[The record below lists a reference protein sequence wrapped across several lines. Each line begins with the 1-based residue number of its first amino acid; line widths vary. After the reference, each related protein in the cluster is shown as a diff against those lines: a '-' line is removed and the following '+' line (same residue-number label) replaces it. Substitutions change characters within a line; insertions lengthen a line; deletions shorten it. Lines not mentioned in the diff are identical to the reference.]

1 MIRSMTAFAR
11 SERQNAGWVMTWELR
26 SMNHRYLDTI
36 IRLPEILRALEPV
49 VRERVHDALSRGKLE
64 CNLKFQP
71 GTGVPA
77 ELFLNKTLA
86 QRLLQLAA
94 ELEELMGPG
103 TGLRPVDVLSWP
115 GIVGEAELNL
125 EKVQA
130 ATLASLDTALAE
142 LIATRQRE
150 GERIEQLLSQR
161 CDSMEEQ
168 VRQVRLRRP
177 EVVAR
182 LREKLLARLADLALE
197 PDAQRLEQE
206 IVIMAQRL
214 DVEEELDRLDAH
226 LAEIKNVLQRS
237 EPVGRRLDFLMQELN
252 REANTLSAKSADT
265 ETTRAAVELKVLI
278 EQMRE
283 QIQNIE

>member
-1 MIRSMTAFAR
+1 
-11 SERQNAGWVMTWELR
+11 
-26 SMNHRYLDTI
+26 MNHRYLDTTN
-36 IRLPEILRALEPV
+36 RLPELLRTLEPI
-49 VRERVHDALSRGKLE
+49 VRERIHDALNRGKLE
-64 CNLKFQP
+64 CNLKFQS
-71 GTGVPA
+71 GTGLPA
-77 ELFLNKTLA
+77 EFFLNKPVA

-94 ELEELMGPG
+94 ELEQFMGPG

-115 GIVGEAELNL
+115 GVVGETEPDL
-125 EKVQA
+125 EKIQA
-130 ATLASLDTALAE
+130 ATLAGLDAALTE

-150 GERIEQLLSQR
+150 GQRITQLLLQR
-161 CDSMEEQ
+161 CDSMAVQ
-168 VRQVRLRRP
+168 IRQVRLRRP
-177 EVVAR
+177 EVVIK

-206 IVIMAQRL
+206 MALMAQRL

-226 LAEIKNVLQRS
+226 LAEISHVMQRA

>member
-1 MIRSMTAFAR
+1 MTAFAR
-11 SERQNAGWVMTWELR
+11 SERQTDGWVMTWELR
-26 SMNHRYLDTI
+26 SMNHRYLDST
-36 IRLPEILRALEPV
+36 IRLPEMLRALEPI
-49 VRERVHDALSRGKLE
+49 VRERIHDALSRGKLE
-64 CNLKFQP
+64 CNLKLQS

-77 ELFLNKTLA
+77 ELFLNKPVA
-86 QRLLQLAA
+86 QRLLRLAA

-115 GIVGEAELNL
+115 GVVGEAEPDL
-125 EKVQA
+125 EKIQA
-130 ATLASLDTALAE
+130 ATIAGLDAALAE

-150 GERIEQLLSQR
+150 GERIAQLLSQR
-161 CDSMEEQ
+161 CDSMAAQ
-168 VRQVRLRRP
+168 IRQVRLRRP
-177 EVVAR
+177 GVVAR

-197 PDAQRLEQE
+197 PDTQRLEQE
-206 IVIMAQRL
+206 MVIMAQRL

-226 LAEIKNVLQRS
+226 LAEISNVLQRS
-237 EPVGRRLDFLMQELN
+237 EPIGRRLDFLMQELN

>member
-1 MIRSMTAFAR
+1 MTAFAR
-11 SERQNAGWVMTWELR
+11 SERQHDGWIITWELR
-26 SMNHRYLDTI
+26 SMNHRYLDTT
-36 IRLPEILRALEPV
+36 IRLPELLRTLEPI
-49 VRERVHDALSRGKLE
+49 VRERIHDALNRGKLE
-64 CNLKFQP
+64 CNLKFQS
-71 GTGVPA
+71 GTGLPA
-77 ELFLNKTLA
+77 EFFLNKPVA

-94 ELEELMGPG
+94 ELEQFMGPG

-115 GIVGEAELNL
+115 GVVGETEPDL
-125 EKVQA
+125 EKIQA
-130 ATLASLDTALAE
+130 ATLAGLDAALTE

-150 GERIEQLLSQR
+150 GQRITQLLLQR
-161 CDSMEEQ
+161 CDSMAVQ
-168 VRQVRLRRP
+168 IRQVRLRRP
-177 EVVAR
+177 EVVIK

-206 IVIMAQRL
+206 MALMAQRL

-226 LAEIKNVLQRS
+226 LAEISHVMQRA

>member
-11 SERQNAGWVMTWELR
+11 SERQHDGWIITWELR
-26 SMNHRYLDTI
+26 SMNHRYLDTT
-36 IRLPEILRALEPV
+36 IRLPELLRTLEPI
-49 VRERVHDALSRGKLE
+49 VRERIHDALNRGKLE
-64 CNLKFQP
+64 CNLKFQS
-71 GTGVPA
+71 GTGLPA
-77 ELFLNKTLA
+77 EFFLNKPVA

-94 ELEELMGPG
+94 ELEQFMGPG

-115 GIVGEAELNL
+115 GVVGETEPDL
-125 EKVQA
+125 EKIQA
-130 ATLASLDTALAE
+130 ATLAGLDAALTE

-150 GERIEQLLSQR
+150 GQRITQLLLQR
-161 CDSMEEQ
+161 CDSMAVQ
-168 VRQVRLRRP
+168 IRQVRLRRP
-177 EVVAR
+177 EVVVK

-206 IVIMAQRL
+206 MAIMAQRL

-226 LAEIKNVLQRS
+226 LAEISHVLQRA

>member
-1 MIRSMTAFAR
+1 
-11 SERQNAGWVMTWELR
+11 
-26 SMNHRYLDTI
+26 MNHRYLDSTL
-36 IRLPEILRALEPV
+36 RLPEMLRALEPI
-49 VRERVHDALSRGKLE
+49 VRERIHDALSRGKLE
-64 CNLKFQP
+64 CNLKLQS

-77 ELFLNKTLA
+77 ELFLNKPVV
-86 QRLLQLAA
+86 QRLLLLAA

-115 GIVGEAELNL
+115 GVVGEAEPDLD
-125 EKVQA
+125 KIQA
-130 ATLASLDTALAE
+130 VTLAGLDAALAE

-150 GERIEQLLSQR
+150 GERIAQLLSQR
-161 CDSMEEQ
+161 CDSMAAQ
-168 VRQVRLRRP
+168 IRQVRLRRP

-197 PDAQRLEQE
+197 PDTQRLEQE
-206 IVIMAQRL
+206 MVIMAQRL

-226 LAEIKNVLQRS
+226 LAEISNVLQRS
-237 EPVGRRLDFLMQELN
+237 EPIGRRLDFLMQELN

>member
-11 SERQNAGWVMTWELR
+11 SERQHDGWIITWELR
-26 SMNHRYLDTI
+26 SMNHRYLDTT
-36 IRLPEILRALEPV
+36 IRLPELLRTLEPV
-49 VRERVHDALSRGKLE
+49 VRERIHDALSRGKLE
-64 CNLKFQP
+64 CNLKFQS
-71 GTGVPA
+71 GTGLPA
-77 ELFLNKTLA
+77 ELFLNKPVA

-94 ELEELMGPG
+94 ELEQFMGPG

-115 GIVGEAELNL
+115 GVVGEAEPDL
-125 EKVQA
+125 EKIQA
-130 ATLASLDTALAE
+130 ATLAGLDAALVE

-150 GERIEQLLSQR
+150 GERIAQLLLQR
-161 CDSMEEQ
+161 CDSMKIQ
-168 VRQVRLRRP
+168 IRQVRLRRP
-177 EVVAR
+177 EVVAK

-206 IVIMAQRL
+206 MAIMAQRL

-226 LAEIKNVLQRS
+226 LAEIGNVLQRT